1 MIFRC
6 PGQDGRTIT
15 VKPIICTACGYIAE
29 IFSDEAKVRCP
40 KCGAYI
46 TAERLPS
53 CVDWCQ
59 HAKECVGEE
68 RWKKL
73 KKIE

>member
-15 VKPIICTACGYIAE
+15 VKPITCTTCGYIAE
-29 IFSDEAKVRCP
+29 IFSDEAKVRCS

-46 TAERLPS
+46 TA
-53 CVDWCQ
+53 
-59 HAKECVGEE
+59 
-68 RWKKL
+68 
-73 KKIE
+73 